1 MHIVYS
7 SVKKMFL
14 VLLLKLRAK
23 KGTLTEGF
31 AYQSKTQPLEGVER
45 RVMVWILKVLKRPSV
60 EDFITRL
67 WNNWEMVELLEDGA

>member
-1 MHIVYS
+1 MHIVYT